1 MSNFERSDPGVVN
14 PLVSTVIPTFNRKAD
29 VAVAVRTALA
39 QTHREHEIIV
49 VDDGSSDGTREAL
62 VEEHGE
68 RLKILRTER
77 TGVSGARNHGMAAA
91 QGDYIALLD
100 SDDEWLPGKLEAQV
114 RFLEDRPDFGMVVT
128 DVVQMDHRR
137 QAHGVLRRRDA
148 IPEDGDVLT
157 YVIRQPALAPSSAL
171 FRRTVLDD
179 VGPFDTGLPTAEDI
193 DFHLRVA
200 LRWKIGVIPEPLTR
214 AMRGH
219 DGLSS
224 LPRTYSDYLAVMERF
239 IESHPEIPLQ
249 HRRAGLH
256 AAALRNLRGLL
267 VSGHVGPAVSV
278 GARAATR
285 ARSFGDVFDLIRMTP
300 LAVRVV
306 VRKALR

>member
-1 MSNFERSDPGVVN
+1 MTLDAVN
-14 PLVSTVIPTFNRKAD
+14 QRVSTVIPTFNRKSD
-29 VAVAVRTALA
+29 VVVAVRTALA
-39 QTHREHEIIV
+39 QTYHDQEIIV
-49 VDDGSSDGTREAL
+49 VDDGSSDGTRETL
-62 VEEHGE
+62 IGEYGE
-68 RLKILRTER
+68 RLTILRTER
-77 TGVSGARNHGMAAA
+77 LGVSGARNHGMAAA

-100 SDDEWLPGKLEAQV
+100 SDDEWLPGKLAAQV

-128 DVVQMDHRR
+128 DVVQMDNQR

-171 FRRTVLDD
+171 FRRAVLDD
-179 VGPFDTGLPTAEDI
+179 VGSFDTGLPTAEDI

-200 LRWKIGVIPEPLTR
+200 LRWKIGVISEPLTR

-239 IESHPEIPLQ
+239 IENHEEIPMQ

-267 VSGHVGPAVSV
+267 VSGHVGPAISV

-285 ARSFGDVFDLIRMTP
+285 ARTFGDVLDLVRMAP
-300 LAVRVV
+300 LAARAV

>member
-29 VAVAVRTALA
+29 VVVAVRTALA
-39 QTHREHEIIV
+39 QTHREQEIIV

-68 RLKILRTER
+68 RLKILHTER

-128 DVVQMDHRR
+128 DVVQMDNRR

-171 FRRTVLDD
+171 FRRTVVDD

-200 LRWKIGVIPEPLTR
+200 LRWKIGVIAEPLTR

-239 IESHPEIPLQ
+239 IESHQEIPLQ

-267 VSGHVGPAVSV
+267 VSGHVGPAISV

-285 ARSFGDVFDLIRMTP
+285 ARSFGDVFDLIRMAP
-300 LAVRVV
+300 LAARAVV
-306 VRKALR
+306 LKALH